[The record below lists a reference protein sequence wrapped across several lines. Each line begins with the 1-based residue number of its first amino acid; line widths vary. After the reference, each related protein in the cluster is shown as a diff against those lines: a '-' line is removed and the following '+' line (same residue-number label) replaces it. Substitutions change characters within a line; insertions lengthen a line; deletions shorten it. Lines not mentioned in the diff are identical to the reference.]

1 MEEKAGVGGGCDGKL
16 SKLGPFADQY
26 LDWDTMLV
34 SGEVSK

>member
-1 MEEKAGVGGGCDGKL
+1 MEEKAGGRGGDGKL
-16 SKLGPFADQY
+16 SELGPFADQY